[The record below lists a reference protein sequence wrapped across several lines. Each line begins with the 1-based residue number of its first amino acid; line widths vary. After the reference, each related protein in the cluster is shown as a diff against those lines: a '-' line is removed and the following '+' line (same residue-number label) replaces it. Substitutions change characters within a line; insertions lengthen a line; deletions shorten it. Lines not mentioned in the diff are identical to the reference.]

1 MAAAAAAA
9 LPHDRHSAA
18 RLIGATLPPSW
29 PQRDLLDVLPMQ
41 AAAAEDA
48 ERLGVWLMIE
58 RDTNTVVGD
67 VGFLGPPD
75 DGLLEIGFSVI
86 PDCRRRGYAT
96 EAARAMVAWALREP
110 GVRGVVARCDADNEA
125 SIGVIQRVGFVR
137 TDEVDGQIQ
146 WVSAGATEAPS

>member
-1 MAAAAAAA
+1 
-9 LPHDRHSAA
+9 
-18 RLIGATLPPSW
+18 
-29 PQRDLLDVLPMQ
+29 MQ
-41 AAAAEDA
+41 AAANPDG
-48 ERLGVWLMIE
+48 ERFGVWLMIE

-75 DGLLEIGFSVI
+75 DGLLEIGFSVL
-86 PDCRRRGYAT
+86 PGYRRRGYAS

>member
-9 LPHDRHSAA
+9 LPRDRHSAA
-18 RLIGATLPPSW
+18 RLIGAALPPTW
-29 PQRDLLDVLPMQ
+29 PQIDLHDVLPMQ
-41 AAAAEDA
+41 AAANPDG
-48 ERLGVWLMIE
+48 ERFGVWLMIE

-75 DGLLEIGFSVI
+75 DGLLEIGFSVL
-86 PDCRRRGYAT
+86 PGYRRRGYAS

-110 GVRGVVARCDADNEA
+110 GVRDVVARCDADNEA